1 DPRSGSHPGRELNG
15 QRTPAADAPLA
26 VALVAGVGNDRAEAL
41 AAAAGCRGH
50 DLAQDGPHGALDLAG
65 AAADV
70 AGARAGARAAA
81 AAVAGG
87 ADHGGVHLDLFV
99 HPEDCVLEIDP
110 HIDQG
115 VLAAAGA
122 RCRTAARSGAAEET
136 LEDVLEG
143 EAGTG
148 EAAAEAVV

>member
-1 DPRSGSHPGRELNG
+1 DPRSGSNPGRELNG

-41 AAAAGCRGH
+41 AAATGGRGH
-50 DLAQDGPHGALDLAG
+50 DLAQDGAHGALDLAG

-70 AGARAGARAAA
+70 AGARAGAGAAA
-81 AAVAGG
+81 TAVAGG
-87 ADHGGVHLDLFV
+87 ADHGGIHLDLFV
-99 HPEDCVLEIDP
+99 HPEDCVLEVDP
-110 HIDQG
+110 DIDQR

-122 RCRTAARSGAAEET
+122 RGLPSSRSGATEEA

-143 EAGTG
+143 ETGTG
-148 EAAAEAVV
+148 ET